1 LNVSGLEG
9 RVAIVTGTDGGLGG
23 GICSALAL
31 ACVAV
36 VAVDVERDKTE
47 QVAESVSHDRARC
60 VVFET
65 DISNRSSAEEMARRV
80 AGSLR
85 ARTSS

>member
-1 LNVSGLEG
+1 
-9 RVAIVTGTDGGLGG
+9 LGG
-23 GICSALAL
+23 GICSVLTL

-36 VAVDVERDKTE
+36 VAVDVERDKAE

-85 ARTSS
+85 VRTSS